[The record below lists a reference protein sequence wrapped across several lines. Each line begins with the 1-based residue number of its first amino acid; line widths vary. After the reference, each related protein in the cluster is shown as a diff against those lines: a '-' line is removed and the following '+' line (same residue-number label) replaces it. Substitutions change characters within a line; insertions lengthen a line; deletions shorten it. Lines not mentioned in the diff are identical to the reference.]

1 MREQN
6 LSAGCSRYCWPG
18 ILMRYHSI
26 IEEEAPRGWC
36 RSGRRSTEIVP
47 SSSDGDRLD
56 WRVLA
61 ATPGARG
68 ASRWSCR
75 WGAPGPPASR
85 CRAGT
90 CPGRS
95 AAISP
100 PCSPTPLPIL
110 AASCRTRTARCLP
123 HFRSDWISTPWSSRS
138 RESTV
143 NLFYQQ
149 EHFWIPALAF
159 CCKFLSLVFRVEQ
172 LSIKFSLCVELLQ
185 LQCSFIDFARTAAA
199 QTGQSS
205 RPWAP
210 CHAPPL
216 TAPSSWSR
224 LLSLLLLPFFSSSS
238 GPAGCGQ
245 GPRRK
250 HATVTNTHWVMQQA
264 NCSFV
269 LYLL

>member
-1 MREQN
+1 MTFITWTCLRCVQELATILGPQNPTQRSCGHVTERDIQN
-6 LSAGCSRYCWPG
+6 L
-18 ILMRYHSI
+18 L
-26 IEEEAPRGWC
+26 
-36 RSGRRSTEIVP
+36 
-47 SSSDGDRLD
+47 
-56 WRVLA
+56 
-61 ATPGARG
+61 
-68 ASRWSCR
+68 
-75 WGAPGPPASR
+75 
-85 CRAGT
+85 
-90 CPGRS
+90 
-95 AAISP
+95 
-100 PCSPTPLPIL
+100 
-110 AASCRTRTARCLP
+110 
-123 HFRSDWISTPWSSRS
+123 
-138 RESTV
+138 
-143 NLFYQQ
+143 YQQ

-224 LLSLLLLPFFSSSS
+224 LRSLLLLPFFSSSS

-269 LYLL
+269 